1 MFGVPTVRNI
11 IILHLF
17 YFILLPV
24 LKVFINQMLHTF
36 ICSLCFYHL
45 VFVKS
50 IFDDIA
56 LSDASDFK
64 CNECGKSFLTE
75 SDLTGHKQLH
85 RRQQR
90 EKTMFSYEM
99 IVILITLTKIV
110 WSWTLKRR
118 RSWSLI
124 HVPLLISCLK

>member
-1 MFGVPTVRNI
+1 MREDLSCDKCEYRYTVRTTLLCVVVFGVPTVRNI

-45 VFVKS
+45 IFVKS
-50 IFDDIA
+50 IFDDMA
-56 LSDASDFK
+56 LTDASDSK
-64 CNECGKSFLTE
+64 CKECGKSFSTE

-85 RRQQR
+85 HRQQR
-90 EKTMFSYEM
+90 EQTMFSYEM
-99 IVILITLTKIV
+99 IVILN
-110 WSWTLKRR
+110 S
-118 RSWSLI
+118 
-124 HVPLLISCLK
+124 